1 MSIQNPSIYIPAGS
15 VSILV
20 PLTTSPL
27 EGQATITALPASVG
41 LQSAT
46 ATVTTKV
53 PAPSK
58 IQAYIAPPSLF
69 PFTSGNSPM
78 LVLQLQDSSGNPA
91 RARQFTQ
98 ITVTSS
104 NSTMVAG
111 PLTLNIS
118 TGADYTVTYLTA
130 SGSGQSVLTASA
142 QDLSSSQV
150 TLSLVKSPLQEQ
162 LSADLPAGL
171 LYSNETLQLTLS
183 LHFLGSPVSGA
194 QVAWAATGGSV
205 SNVLETT
212 GSSGDA
218 FTVFTPSAIGGAK
231 VTVTGNSTQTGPF
244 TVSYSFAITQPP
256 KPPAKSF
263 GTTLLGYWY
272 IIAAVVV
279 VVIVAAVYLLRMRRR
294 RQRAEIEA
302 GFEVV

>member
-1 MSIQNPSIYIPAGS
+1 
-15 VSILV
+15 
-20 PLTTSPL
+20 
-27 EGQATITALPASVG
+27 
-41 LQSAT
+41 
-46 ATVTTKV
+46 
-53 PAPSK
+53 
-58 IQAYIAPPSLF
+58 
-69 PFTSGNSPM
+69 
-78 LVLQLQDSSGNPA
+78 
-91 RARQFTQ
+91 
-98 ITVTSS
+98 
-104 NSTMVAG
+104 MVAG